1 MPAPGLSHAYPSELG
16 RFVIAQLEDAGE
28 KPLGLSFP
36 EDAELFESALSVA
49 YQASLLRDEDRPLTF
64 RLALAPAWA
73 FTAAPVGDDRAVS
86 SARAALG
93 PPKGIQT
100 LCFERPRVFS
110 VHELKKLVSA
120 AKFPRSI
127 VGASIADEQIV
138 LWGILHTGPRWL
150 QTIRGG
156 RGAGPE
162 LPRVILVHVNG
173 PGNLLISLGSRTL
186 ARLYAGELTIPMVD
200 VFDSTWLPAMFQGV
214 RAEVEMAHAAERAL
228 TPAWADVD
236 IDIVR
241 RVGQSFIRRIISTI
255 RGARHGGSLL
265 IVPPATVP
273 ELRASRL
280 VDVKYVFDD
289 DEPRRRFRTLILAVL
304 AELAAWGHEA
314 SVSPVGWSHYAASR
328 APAIV
333 DLDEA
338 IMELSYLIGALA
350 DVDGLVVMTQRFE
363 VLGFGGIVS
372 GHLPDA
378 SRVAQAVDLEG
389 TTRIEEWAD
398 GMGTRHRA
406 AYRAVASIPG
416 SLCIVISQDGG
427 VRFVRW
433 HEGCVTFWDQ
443 VAASSF
449 GG

>member
-16 RFVIAQLEDAGE
+16 RFVIAQLEDSGE
-28 KPLGLSFP
+28 RPLGLSFP
-36 EDAELFESALSVA
+36 EDAELVESALSVA

-64 RLALAPAWA
+64 RLALAPAEA
-73 FTAAPVGDDRAVS
+73 FVSEPGEDRGVSAARVS
-86 SARAALG
+86 LG
-93 PPKGIQT
+93 PPKGIQA
-100 LCFERPRVFS
+100 LRFERPRVFS

-127 VGASIADEQIV
+127 VGASVADDQIV

-162 LPRVILVHVNG
+162 LPRVLLVHVNG
-173 PGNLLISLGSRTL
+173 PGNLLVSLGSKTL

-214 RAEVEMAHAAERAL
+214 RAEVASAHAAERAHV
-228 TPAWADVD
+228 PSWAEVD
-236 IDIVR
+236 MDIVR
-241 RVGQSFIRRIISTI
+241 RVGQRFIRRIISTI

-265 IVPPATVP
+265 IVPPSAVAD
-273 ELRASRL
+273 LRASRL
-280 VDVKYVFDD
+280 VDVKYVFED

-304 AELAAWGHEA
+304 AELAAWGREA
-314 SVSPVGWSHYAASR
+314 NVARVGWSHYEASR
-328 APAIV
+328 APAIE

-338 IMELSYLIGALA
+338 IMELSYSIGALA
-350 DVDGLVVMTQRFE
+350 DVDGLVVMPQRFE

-372 GHLPDA
+372 GQLPDA
-378 SRVAQAVDLEG
+378 ARVAQAVDLEG
-389 TTRIEEWAD
+389 TTRIEEWVD

-443 VAASSF
+443 VASSAF
-449 GG
+449 SG